1 MSDETTT
8 GEVPSEE
15 ELAERFAAQLAKTD
29 VRDILLQSLATLIDS
44 AGIRLGFGPLGDEGR
59 DLAQAKQAIEGASAL
74 VGVVEREVGTE
85 EAKVFQEPLR
95 VIKMAY
101 VQATQAAAAPAG
113 DESTGEAETVDP
125 AAAQPPPATD
135 RPEAGDAASRLWVPP
150 GSRRDG

>member
-8 GEVPSEE
+8 GDVPSEE
-15 ELAERFAAQLAKTD
+15 ELAARFAAQLAKTD

-44 AGIRLGFGPLGDEGR
+44 AGIRLGFGPAGDEVR

-74 VGVVEREVGTE
+74 VAVVEREVGTE
-85 EAKVFQEPLR
+85 EAQVFQEPLR

-101 VQATQAAAAPAG
+101 VQATQAANASTG
-113 DESTGEAETVDP
+113 DEATGEAE
-125 AAAQPPPATD
+125 AAAQSPPATD
-135 RPEAGDAASRLWVPP
+135 RPEPGDAASRLWVPP